1 MADVRETTMFKEVP
15 EGFVFRAP
23 NPWVF
28 GRARFYL
35 ANAAQKAELLSIITA
50 RSQAIFW
57 IALIGLIAAGTA
69 LMAFAS
75 GHDDPTMGDAFIML
89 ALLPVWLYAAL
100 LISIRPMAR
109 RLEPV
114 LAGLPRT
121 EQKITAVELR
131 QAMGKTMSLPQSLMI
146 AVSHGLLAI
155 SFAVMVIEKVHG
167 RASIFEDGGALALAF
182 AAVAFAFSE
191 ICFTMVAIA
200 KARNAS
206 QDGDGQDGS
215 VAAGGAL
222 RRNLLPVFSL
232 VMAVGLL
239 GFVVTTAAQKYE
251 RTQKTASIQTRLD
264 NLKLRTAGSRISER
278 QADLKVRIEANT
290 TRMAG
295 LVERFNSPRV
305 KCETVAP
312 TDDPARLQAIEACRD
327 RARAEQDAI
336 QRDIATA
343 TQEARALAQ
352 ENEAIKSEV
361 TATRAEIDAI
371 QLAIDANRR

>member
-23 NPWVF
+23 HPWVF

-35 ANAAQKAELLSIITA
+35 ADAAQKAELLSIITA

-57 IALIGLIAAGTA
+57 IALIGLIAATTA

-75 GHDDPTMGDAFIML
+75 DHDDPTVVDAFIML

-121 EQKITAVELR
+121 EQKITAAELR
-131 QAMGKTMSLPQSLMI
+131 QAVRTTMSLPHSLMI
-146 AVSHGLLAI
+146 AVSQALLAA
-155 SFAVMVIEKVHG
+155 SFAVMAFPKIYG
-167 RASIFEDGGALALAF
+167 RASMFEDGGAVAFAFAALALAF
-182 AAVAFAFSE
+182 SA
-191 ICFTMVAIA
+191 ICFTIVAIA
-200 KARNAS
+200 KLRTAA
-206 QDGDGQDGS
+206 QDGGAAG
-215 VAAGGAL
+215 VAVGGAL
-222 RRNLLPVFSL
+222 RRNLLPVLSL
-232 VMAVGLL
+232 VVSVGLL
-239 GFVVTTAAQKYE
+239 GFVATTATQKYE
-251 RTQKTASIQTRLD
+251 RNQKTASIQARLND
-264 NLKLRTAGSRISER
+264 LKLRTAGARISER

-290 TRMAG
+290 TRMTA
-295 LVERFNSPRV
+295 LIERFNSPRI
-305 KCETVAP
+305 KCETAAP

-343 TQEARALAQ
+343 TQDARALAQ

-371 QLAIDANRR
+371 QHAIDANRR

>member
-50 RSQAIFW
+50 RSQLIFW
-57 IALIGLIAAGTA
+57 IALIGLIAASTA
-69 LMAFAS
+69 LMAVAS
-75 GHDDPTMGDAFIML
+75 GHDDPTMVDAFIML

-109 RLEPV
+109 RLAPV

-121 EQKITAVELR
+121 EQKITAAELS
-131 QAMGKTMSLPQSLMI
+131 QAVRKTMSLPHSLMI
-146 AVSHGLLAI
+146 AVSQALLAA
-155 SFAVMVIEKVHG
+155 SFAVMAFPKIYG
-167 RASIFEDGGALALAF
+167 RASMFEDGGA
-182 AAVAFAFSE
+182 VAFAFAALALTFSA
-191 ICFTMVAIA
+191 ICFTIVAIA
-200 KARNAS
+200 KARHAA
-206 QDGDGQDGS
+206 QDGGAAG

-222 RRNLLPVFSL
+222 RRNLLPVLSL
-232 VMAVGLL
+232 VMSVGLL
-239 GFVVTTAAQKYE
+239 GFVATTATQKYE
-251 RTQKTASIQTRLD
+251 RNQKTASIQARLND
-264 NLKLRTAGSRISER
+264 LKLRTAGARISER

-290 TRMAG
+290 TRMTA
-295 LVERFNSPRV
+295 LIERFNSPRI
-305 KCETVAP
+305 KCETAAP

-327 RARAEQDAI
+327 RARAEQEAI
-336 QRDIATA
+336 ESDMAAT
-343 TQEARALAQ
+343 TQDARALTQ
-352 ENEAIKSEV
+352 ENEAIKSEIA
-361 TATRAEIDAI
+361 ATKAEIEAI